1 MPTASRHLDCSNG
14 SAWRSTG
21 KVCKSSL
28 NQKGFENEEKCS
40 SLEVFFFIITRKNI
54 EMEEIEKAMAE
65 GEKILRAWE
74 PTKIHFGEGAALRV
88 GGVVKRYGDRT
99 LLIIGK
105 GSIKKSGMLDR
116 ILRSLERNSV
126 SYKMVEGVE
135 PNPSKETVYRITY
148 HLLAGNF
155 NSILAIGGGS
165 VIDAAKAVG
174 ILGTTKEGEIDDY
187 FGVGMVS
194 KKTKKIM
201 NLIAIPTTSGTGSEL
216 TKFSVITD
224 TWLHVKK
231 LIFDIA
237 IVPVEAV
244 VDPELTYSCEN
255 HVSRVVG
262 LDAMTHLM
270 EGYFNNVD
278 EAVDSEANQ
287 RALIGLKLVL
297 EGLPRVLKDGQDI
310 EARGMMS
317 LASTLGGSV
326 LFYKQAGLPHLNSF
340 SWSNVMDHGEAVA
353 VMLPYYS
360 AYYAPNISEKM
371 KKVAELMSI
380 RESKDLTQD
389 FVQGLFEFYKKIDFP
404 LTLKE
409 FKNFSEDLI
418 DKAVRDA
425 SQNRMKLEASPRP
438 VPPERGN
445 EILRTIIEGAYE
457 GTIEKIVNL

>member
-1 MPTASRHLDCSNG
+1 
-14 SAWRSTG
+14 
-21 KVCKSSL
+21 
-28 NQKGFENEEKCS
+28 
-40 SLEVFFFIITRKNI
+40 
-54 EMEEIEKAMAE
+54 MAE
-65 GEKILRAWE
+65 AEKILEAWK

-88 GGVVKRYGDRT
+88 GEVVKRYGDRT

-105 GSIKKSGMLDR
+105 DSIKKSGMLDR
-116 ILRSLERNSV
+116 VLRSLEKNSV

-135 PNPSKETVYRITY
+135 PNPSKGTVYRITY
-148 HLLAGNF
+148 HHLAGNF
-155 NSILAIGGGS
+155 NSFLAIGGGS
-165 VIDAAKAVG
+165 VIDAAKAAG
-174 ILGTTKEGEIDDY
+174 ILGTIKEGEIDDY

-194 KKTKKIM
+194 KKVKRIM
-201 NLIAIPTTSGTGSEL
+201 NLVALPTTSGTGSEL

-224 TWLHVKK
+224 TQLHVKK

-237 IVPVEAV
+237 IVPTEAII
-244 VDPELTYSCEN
+244 DPELTYSCES

-278 EAVDSEANQ
+278 DAVDPEANQ

-297 EGLPRVLKDGQDI
+297 EGLPRVLKDGQDK
-310 EARGMMS
+310 EARRMMS

-360 AYYAPNISEKM
+360 AYYAPNISEKI

-380 RESKDLTQD
+380 PESKNLIQD
-389 FVQGLFEFYKKIDFP
+389 FVQGLFEFYKKVDFP

-425 SQNRMKLEASPRP
+425 SQNRMKLDASPRP
-438 VPPERGN
+438 IPPEKGN

>member
-1 MPTASRHLDCSNG
+1 M
-14 SAWRSTG
+14 
-21 KVCKSSL
+21 
-28 NQKGFENEEKCS
+28 EKIMA
-40 SLEVFFFIITRKNI
+40 EA
-54 EMEEIEKAMAE
+54 EEILK
-65 GEKILRAWE
+65 GWK

-88 GGVVKRYGDRT
+88 DEVVKKYGERT

-105 GSIKKSGMLDR
+105 GSIRKSGMLDR
-116 ILRSLERNSV
+116 ALRSLEKNSV
-126 SYKMVEGVE
+126 CYKIVEGVE
-135 PNPSKETVYRITY
+135 PNPSKETVYRIVY
-148 HLLAGNF
+148 HLLAGDF
-155 NSILAIGGGS
+155 SCLLAIGGGS
-165 VIDAAKAVG
+165 VIDAAKAAA
-174 ILGTTKEGEIDDY
+174 ILGTVKEGELDDY

-194 KKTKKIM
+194 KKVKRIM
-201 NLIAIPTTSGTGSEL
+201 DLIALPTTSGTGSEL

-237 IVPVEAV
+237 IVPTEAI

-255 HVSRVVG
+255 HVSRVTG

-270 EGYFNNVD
+270 EGYFNNID

-297 EGLPRVLKDGQDI
+297 EGLPRVLKDGQDR
-310 EARGMMS
+310 EARRMMS

-360 AYYAPNISEKM
+360 AYYAPDISEKM
-371 KKVAELMSI
+371 KNVAKLMGI
-380 RESKDLTQD
+380 TESGNMKEA
-389 FVQGLFEFYKKIDFP
+389 FVEGLFDFYKKVNFP
-404 LTLKE
+404 LSLKE

-418 DKAVRDA
+418 EKAVRDA

-438 VPPERGN
+438 VPLERSE
-445 EILRTIIEGAYE
+445 EILRTIIEGAYQ

>member
-1 MPTASRHLDCSNG
+1 M
-14 SAWRSTG
+14 
-21 KVCKSSL
+21 
-28 NQKGFENEEKCS
+28 EK
-40 SLEVFFFIITRKNI
+40 I
-54 EMEEIEKAMAE
+54 MAE
-65 GEKILRAWE
+65 VEGILKAWK

-88 GGVVKRYGDRT
+88 GEVVKRYGDRT

-105 GSIKKSGMLDR
+105 GSIRKSGMLDR
-116 ILRSLERNSV
+116 TLRSLEKYSV
-126 SYKMVEGVE
+126 SYEIVEGVE
-135 PNPSKETVYRITY
+135 PNPSKETVYRIVY

-155 NSILAIGGGS
+155 NSLLTIGGGS
-165 VIDAAKAVG
+165 VIDAAKAAA
-174 ILGTTKEGEIDDY
+174 ILGTIKEGELDDY

-194 KKTKKIM
+194 KKVKRIM
-201 NLIAIPTTSGTGSEL
+201 DLVALPTTSGTGSEL

-224 TWLHVKK
+224 TWLHIKK

-237 IVPVEAV
+237 IVPTEAV

-255 HVSRVVG
+255 HVSRVTG

-278 EAVDSEANQ
+278 EGVDPEANQ
-287 RALIGLKLVL
+287 RALIGMKLIF
-297 EGLPRVLKDGQDI
+297 EGLPRVLQNGQDR
-310 EARGMMS
+310 EARRMMS

-360 AYYAPNISEKM
+360 AYYAPDISEKM
-371 KKVAELMSI
+371 KNVARLMGI
-380 RESKDLTQD
+380 PESGNMKEA
-389 FVQGLFEFYKKIDFP
+389 FVEGLFDFYKKVNFP
-404 LTLKE
+404 VSLKE

-418 DKAVRDA
+418 EKAIRDV

-438 VPPERGN
+438 VPPDKSE
-445 EILRTIIEGAYE
+445 EILHTIIEGAYQ
-457 GTIEKIVNL
+457 GSIEKIVHL

>member
-1 MPTASRHLDCSNG
+1 
-14 SAWRSTG
+14 
-21 KVCKSSL
+21 
-28 NQKGFENEEKCS
+28 
-40 SLEVFFFIITRKNI
+40 
-54 EMEEIEKAMAE
+54 MAE
-65 GEKILRAWE
+65 AEKILEAWG
-74 PTKIHFGEGAALRV
+74 PTRITFGEGTSLRV
-88 GGVVKRYGDRT
+88 GEVVKRYGDRA

-116 ILRSLERNSV
+116 VLRSLEKNSV

-135 PNPSKETVYRITY
+135 PNPSKETVYRIIY

-155 NSILAIGGGS
+155 NFLLAIGGGS
-165 VIDAAKAVG
+165 VIDAAKAAG
-174 ILGTTKEGEIDDY
+174 ILGTIKEGEIDNY

-194 KKTKKIM
+194 KKIKRIM
-201 NLIAIPTTSGTGSEL
+201 NLIAVPTTSGTGSEL

-237 IVPVEAV
+237 IVPAEAI
-244 VDPELTYSCEN
+244 VDPEFTYSCES

-262 LDAMTHLM
+262 LDAMTHLV

-278 EAVDSEANQ
+278 DAVDPKANQ
-287 RALIGLKLVL
+287 RALIGLKLLL
-297 EGLPRVLKDGQDI
+297 EGLPRVLKDGQDR
-310 EARGMMS
+310 EARRMMS

-360 AYYAPNISEKM
+360 AYYAPNIMEKIR
-371 KKVAELMSI
+371 KVAELMSI
-380 RESKDLTQD
+380 PESKNMALS
-389 FVQGLFEFYKKIDFP
+389 FVQGLFEFYKKVDFP

-445 EILRTIIEGAYE
+445 EVLRTIIEGAYQ

>member
-1 MPTASRHLDCSNG
+1 MLAPG
-14 SAWRSTG
+14 G
-21 KVCKSSL
+21 ISL
-28 NQKGFENEEKCS
+28 
-40 SLEVFFFIITRKNI
+40 LITRGSIEVK
-54 EMEEIEKAMAE
+54 EMEEVVAE
-65 GEKILRAWE
+65 AEKILKAWK

-88 GGVVKRYGDRT
+88 GEVVKKYGDRA
-99 LLIIGK
+99 LLVIGK
-105 GSIKKSGMLDR
+105 SSIRESGVLDR
-116 ILRSLERNSV
+116 VLQSLAKHSV
-126 SYKMVEGVE
+126 SCKMVEGVE
-135 PNPSKETVYRITY
+135 PNPSKETVYRIVY

-155 NSILAIGGGS
+155 ASLLAIGGGS
-165 VIDAAKAVG
+165 VIDAAKAAG
-174 ILGTTKEGEIDDY
+174 ILGTIKEGEIDDY

-194 KKTKKIM
+194 KRVKKIID
-201 NLIAIPTTSGTGSEL
+201 LIALPTTSGTGSEL

-237 IVPVEAV
+237 IVPAEAI

-255 HVSRVVG
+255 HVSRVTG
-262 LDAMTHLM
+262 LDAMTHLI

-278 EAVDSEANQ
+278 ETADPEANQ
-287 RALIGLKLVL
+287 RALIGLKLIL
-297 EGLPRVLKDGQDI
+297 KGLPRVLKDGEDRD
-310 EARGMMS
+310 ARKMMS

-360 AYYAPNISEKM
+360 AYYAPNIAEKM

-380 RESKDLTQD
+380 PESRDLTED

-404 LTLKE
+404 LTLRE

-425 SQNRMKLEASPRP
+425 SQNRMKLETSPRP
-438 VPPERGN
+438 VPPEKSE
-445 EILRTIIEGAYE
+445 EILHTIIEGAHQ
-457 GTIEKIVNL
+457 GTIKKIVHL

>member
-1 MPTASRHLDCSNG
+1 MRREMPAPG
-14 SAWRSTG
+14 G
-21 KVCKSSL
+21 ISL
-28 NQKGFENEEKCS
+28 
-40 SLEVFFFIITRKNI
+40 FIIRGSIEVK
-54 EMEEIEKAMAE
+54 EMEKVMAE
-65 GEKILRAWE
+65 AEKILKAWK
-74 PTKIHFGEGAALRV
+74 PTRIHFGEGTVLRV
-88 GGVVKRYGDRT
+88 GKVVKKYGDRT
-99 LLIIGK
+99 LLVIGK
-105 GSIKKSGMLDR
+105 GSIRRSGVLDR
-116 ILRSLERNSV
+116 VLQSLAKNSIN
-126 SYKMVEGVE
+126 SKMVEGIE
-135 PNPSKETVYRITY
+135 PNPSKETVYRIAY

-155 NSILAIGGGS
+155 SSLLAIGGGS
-165 VIDAAKAVG
+165 VIDAAKAAG
-174 ILGTTKEGEIDDY
+174 ILGTIKDGEIDDY

-194 KKTKKIM
+194 RKVKKIM
-201 NLIAIPTTSGTGSEL
+201 PLIALPTTGGTGSEL

-237 IVPVEAV
+237 IVPAEAI

-255 HVSRVVG
+255 HVSRVTG

-278 EAVDSEANQ
+278 ETADPEANH
-287 RALIGLKLVL
+287 RALIGLKLLL
-297 EGLPRVLKDGQDI
+297 EGLPRVLKEGEDR
-310 EARGMMS
+310 EARRMMS
-317 LASTLGGSV
+317 LASTVGGSV

-360 AYYAPNISEKM
+360 AYYAPNIAEKM

-380 RESKDLTQD
+380 PESKDLIKD
-389 FVQGLFEFYKKIDFP
+389 FVQGLFAFYKKVNFP

-438 VPPERGN
+438 IPPEKS
-445 EILRTIIEGAYE
+445 EEVLHTIIQGAYQ
-457 GTIEKIVNL
+457 GSIEKITKL

>member
-1 MPTASRHLDCSNG
+1 
-14 SAWRSTG
+14 
-21 KVCKSSL
+21 
-28 NQKGFENEEKCS
+28 
-40 SLEVFFFIITRKNI
+40 
-54 EMEEIEKAMAE
+54 MAE
-65 GEKILRAWE
+65 AEKILESWK
-74 PTKIHFGEGAALRV
+74 PTQIHFGEGAALRV
-88 GGVVKRYGDRT
+88 GEVVKKYGDRT
-99 LLIIGK
+99 FLVIGK
-105 GSIKKSGMLDR
+105 GSVKKSGMLDR
-116 ILRSLERNSV
+116 VLRSLEKHSV

-135 PNPSKETVYRITY
+135 PNPSKETVYRIAY
-148 HLLAGNF
+148 HHLAGNF
-155 NSILAIGGGS
+155 NSFLAIGGGS
-165 VIDAAKAVG
+165 VIDAAKAAG
-174 ILGTTKEGEIDDY
+174 ILGTLREGEIDDY

-201 NLIAIPTTSGTGSEL
+201 NLIAVPTTSGTGSEL

-231 LIFDIA
+231 LIFDMA
-237 IVPVEAV
+237 IVPAEAI
-244 VDPELTYSCEN
+244 VDPELTYSCES

-278 EAVDSEANQ
+278 DAIDPEANQ
-287 RALIGLKLVL
+287 RALVGLKLVL
-297 EGLPRVLKDGQDI
+297 EGLPRVLKDGQDR
-310 EARGMMS
+310 EARRMMS

-360 AYYAPNISEKM
+360 AYYSPNISEKI

-380 RESKDLTQD
+380 PESKNLIQD
-389 FVQGLFEFYKKIDFP
+389 FIQGLFEFYKKVDFP

-425 SQNRMKLEASPRP
+425 SQNRMKLDASPRP
-438 VPPERGN
+438 VPPERSD

-457 GTIEKIVNL
+457 GRIEKIVNL

>member
-1 MPTASRHLDCSNG
+1 MS
-14 SAWRSTG
+14 
-21 KVCKSSL
+21 
-28 NQKGFENEEKCS
+28 E
-40 SLEVFFFIITRKNI
+40 
-54 EMEEIEKAMAE
+54 AE
-65 GEKILRAWE
+65 RILKAWE
-74 PTKIHFGEGAALRV
+74 PTKIHFGEGTTNQV
-88 GGVVKRYGDRT
+88 GEVVKRYGDRT

-105 GSIKKSGMLDR
+105 GSIKKPGALDR
-116 ILRSLERNSV
+116 VIRSLEKNSV
-126 SYKMVEGVE
+126 SYEMVEGVE
-135 PNPSKETVYRITY
+135 PNPSKETVYRIVY

-155 NSILAIGGGS
+155 NSLLAIGGGS
-165 VIDAAKAVG
+165 VIDAAKAAG
-174 ILGTTKEGEIDDY
+174 ILGTIKGGEIDDY

-194 KKTKKIM
+194 KKTKRIM
-201 NLIAIPTTSGTGSEL
+201 NLIAVPTTSGTGSEL

-237 IVPVEAV
+237 IVPAEAI

-278 EAVDSEANQ
+278 DPVDPEANQ

-297 EGLPRVLKDGQDI
+297 EGLPRVLKNGQDR
-310 EARGMMS
+310 EARRMMS

-353 VMLPYYS
+353 VMLPYYT
-360 AYYAPNISEKM
+360 AYYAPNISEKI
-371 KKVAELMSI
+371 KNVATLMGI
-380 RESKDLTQD
+380 PESEDMTKD
-389 FVQGLFEFYKKIDFP
+389 FVDGLFDFYRKINFP
-404 LTLKE
+404 LTLRE
-409 FKNFSEDLI
+409 FKNFSKDLI
-418 DKAVRDA
+418 EKAVRDA

-438 VPPERGN
+438 VPAEKSG
-445 EILRTIIEGAYE
+445 EVLQTIIEGAYQ
-457 GTIEKIVNL
+457 GTIDKIVKL

>member
-1 MPTASRHLDCSNG
+1 M
-14 SAWRSTG
+14 
-21 KVCKSSL
+21 
-28 NQKGFENEEKCS
+28 EKW
-40 SLEVFFFIITRKNI
+40 
-54 EMEEIEKAMAE
+54 MAE
-65 GEKILRAWE
+65 SEKSLKAWE
-74 PTKIHFGEGAALRV
+74 PTKIHFGEGAAFQV
-88 GGVVKRYGDRT
+88 GEVVKRYGDRT

-116 ILRSLERNSV
+116 VLRSLEKNSV

-148 HLLAGNF
+148 HQLAGNF

-165 VIDAAKAVG
+165 VIDAAKAAG
-174 ILGTTKEGEIDDY
+174 ILGTIKEGEIDDY

-194 KKTKKIM
+194 KKVRRIVD
-201 NLIAIPTTSGTGSEL
+201 LVALPTTSGTGSEL

-237 IVPVEAV
+237 IVPAEAI
-244 VDPELTYSCEN
+244 VDPELTYSCES
-255 HVSRVVG
+255 HVSKVVG

-278 EAVDSEANQ
+278 DAIDPEANQ
-287 RALIGLKLVL
+287 RALVGLKLVL
-297 EGLPRVLKDGQDI
+297 EGLPRVLKDGQDR
-310 EARGMMS
+310 EARRMMS

-353 VMLPYYS
+353 VMLPYYT
-360 AYYAPNISEKM
+360 AYYAPEISEKI

-380 RESKDLTQD
+380 PESKNLIQD
-389 FVQGLFEFYKKIDFP
+389 FVQGLFEFYKKVDFP

-438 VPPERGN
+438 VPLEKSN
-445 EILRTIIEGAYE
+445 EVLRTIIEGAYE

>member
-1 MPTASRHLDCSNG
+1 M
-14 SAWRSTG
+14 
-21 KVCKSSL
+21 
-28 NQKGFENEEKCS
+28 NETEK
-40 SLEVFFFIITRKNI
+40 IMRN
-54 EMEEIEKAMAE
+54 AE
-65 GEKILRAWE
+65 GILESWK
-74 PTKIHFGEGAALRV
+74 PTRIHFGEGSIHRV
-88 GGVVKRYGDRT
+88 GERVKHYSDKT

-105 GSIKKSGMLDR
+105 GSIKKLGMLDR
-116 ILRSLERNSV
+116 ALRSLEKNAV
-126 SYKMVEGVE
+126 SYKMVEGIE
-135 PNPSKETVYRITY
+135 PNPSKETVYRIVY

-155 NSILAIGGGS
+155 NSLLAIGGGS
-165 VIDAAKAVG
+165 TIDAAKAAG
-174 ILGTTKEGEIDDY
+174 ILGTIKEGEIDDY

-194 KKTKKIM
+194 KKVKRIIH
-201 NLIAIPTTSGTGSEL
+201 LIAVPTTSGTGSEL

-237 IVPVEAV
+237 IIPTEAI
-244 VDPELTYSCEN
+244 VDPELTYSCSN
-255 HVSRVVG
+255 RVSLVTG
-262 LDAMTHLM
+262 LDTLTHLM

-278 EAVDSEANQ
+278 EGADPEANQ
-287 RALIGLKLVL
+287 RALTGLKLVFK
-297 EGLPRVLKDGQDI
+297 GLPRVLENGQDN
-310 EARGMMS
+310 EARRMMS
-317 LASTLGGSV
+317 LASSLGGSV

-340 SWSNVMDHGEAVA
+340 SWSDVMDHGEAVA

-380 RESKDLTQD
+380 PESKNMTED
-389 FVQGLFEFYKKIDFP
+389 FVQGLFEFYKKIHFP

-438 VPPERGN
+438 VPPEKS
-445 EILRTIIEGAYE
+445 EEVLHTIMEGAYQ